1 MPFHLA
7 SGRVLSAVV
16 VVSGVLMVAGCGSSS
31 KPTTTSRSASTQAS
45 PGVGFAECMRSHG
58 VPNLPDPTTV
68 DGHSMI
74 SLSGIN
80 PGSPSFQAAHKVCGM
95 SGGGPGS
102 ARPSAA
108 AERQMTAIARCM
120 RAHGVTGFPDPTA
133 RTITSPV
140 GYGVVITHGGM
151 SFAIPPTISLQ
162 APAAK
167 RAASACQLSGL
178 VGGGPL

>member
-1 MPFHLA
+1 
-7 SGRVLSAVV
+7 
-16 VVSGVLMVAGCGSSS
+16 
-31 KPTTTSRSASTQAS
+31 
-45 PGVGFAECMRSHG
+45 MRSHG
-58 VPNLPDPTTV
+58 VPNLPDPITV

-102 ARPSAA
+102 AKPSAA
-108 AERQMTAIARCM
+108 AESQMTAIARCM
-120 RAHGVTGFPDPTA
+120 RAHGVTGFPDPTT

-140 GYGVVITHGGM
+140 GYGAVITHGGVY
-151 SFAIPPTISLQ
+151 FAIPSTINLQ
-162 APAAK
+162 APAAR